1 MAKVFFNKKIFSN
14 AFIVGGKRAPFEH
27 IGDNQG
33 VLVLDDAVP
42 NNREMIDG
50 LTEAAKQGRGGVLK
64 ITDQEYDALK
74 KKLPFNPSEA
84 VSKKRAQLLGVV
96 PPLQKPRPKSVVAG
110 PAVPSR
116 TNAPFPS
123 FDKGG
128 PDGPRNSEG
137 LLLTGPTR
145 HEFIEAGH
153 DLSDYPPAGYAE
165 RDTPAKND
173 PLLKNYRPQTRRLQT
188 PE

>member
-1 MAKVFFNKKIFSN
+1 MAKLFFNKKIFSN

-33 VLVLDDAVP
+33 VLVLDDADP
-42 NNREMIDG
+42 NNKEMIDG
-50 LTEAAKQGRGGVLK
+50 LTDAAKQGRGGVLK
-64 ITDQEYDALK
+64 ITEQEYGDLK
-74 KKLPFNPSEA
+74 KKLPWDRSRSE
-84 VSKKRAQLLGVV
+84 SQKRNQLLGVT
-96 PPLQKPRPKSVVAG
+96 PPLQKPRPKPVVAD
-110 PAVPSR
+110 PAVPVR
-116 TNAPFPS
+116 NNPPAPPFE
-123 FDKGG
+123 KGG

-145 HEFIEAGH
+145 AEFIEAGR
-153 DLSDYPPAGYAE
+153 DLKDYPPQGYAE

-173 PLLKNYRPQTRRLQT
+173 PLVKKYRPQTRRLQT